1 MIDAILQYV
10 IALSSALTA
19 ATLVYIAREAHEAR
33 RTINENEQRSMVNRA
48 VLEREGIYR
57 PIPPR
62 SSTGERDG

>member
-1 MIDAILQYV
+1 M
-10 IALSSALTA
+10 TA